1 MNGRFIMSKKKDTS
15 GKDVY
20 NNYTN
25 NYGWWSISDIISEL
39 CEIKREKKLNSEYSF
54 FFSEKKPKVKSK

>member
-1 MNGRFIMSKKKDTS
+1 LNGRFIMSKKKETS
-15 GKDVY
+15 VKDVY
-20 NNYTN
+20 NDYTN
-25 NYGWWSISDIISEL
+25 NYGCWSISDIISEL